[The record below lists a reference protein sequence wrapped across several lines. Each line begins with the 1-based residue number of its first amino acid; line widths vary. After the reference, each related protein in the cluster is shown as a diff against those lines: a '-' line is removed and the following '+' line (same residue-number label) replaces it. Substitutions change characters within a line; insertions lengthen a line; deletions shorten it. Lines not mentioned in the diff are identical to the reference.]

1 MPKAEVIAAT
11 ESREEKLARLNEAF
25 EAASLEMEDL
35 KKELADSYGNLRAE
49 KQLEILDKLE
59 QAEEEYRQAWLKYQK
74 VLLTKSTG

>member
-11 ESREEKLARLNEAF
+11 ESREEKLARLNEAL